1 MITGVMLTAAN
12 GQVVAAISNAG
23 YHVEIACGGIHT
35 EDDMVTKLYALADLL
50 ELGRG
55 ITLNCIFGNPKQWN
69 FQLQVLLRLRHEGL
83 PIVGLSISGDV
94 PSFDKALEIINA
106 LRDAGIRHVSFKPN
120 TVRAIRHVIS
130 IAQASNNFY
139 IVLQWT
145 GDQSGGHHSFEGFY
159 QPILETYGAIRA
171 CENIVLIAGSGFGNI
186 ESSLSYMTGD
196 WSVSFES
203 ALMPFDGIMF
213 ALSDIAAQE
222 AVAALAVKKLIAVAP
237 GVSETEWQQ
246 TYDGTSN
253 NAISATIENGEL
265 DHILMTRYIAF
276 VRDMYRDILNQPRS
290 QQLELLLAHKDKIIS
305 RLNNDYMRP
314 WFGQKIEGRV
324 ADLEQMTYVEVIS
337 RAVELMYA
345 KHQKRWVH
353 KSYFR
358 LVVDFINRSERQLC
372 TPDQSAPLTALL
384 DKVEPVCYVDVV
396 SEIYPKFKTRLLSSE
411 DVQFFVYLCK
421 RQGQKPPP
429 FVPVLDAEFGDLLL
443 KDTIF
448 QPEYLEL
455 ANGQNSQRVGVQQ
468 SHDAAQYLTRTNE
481 PVKGIIDGVYQGHIP
496 ALLRQLHSG
505 DEASVPVVEYIGA
518 EFDSANDIIS
528 GLTSMNETSTERVFR
543 LPNTAKQLPNIDSWL
558 QALAGPRKSWLR
570 ALLTAPVIAQK
581 SRFVDNY
588 VRRMLRARPG
598 RVATV
603 HLADNK
609 PLSLDIVNSTGA
621 LELELQCNDA
631 DQISMAVYHKT
642 LSTAIT
648 K

>member
-1 MITGVMLTAAN
+1 
-12 GQVVAAISNAG
+12 
-23 YHVEIACGGIHT
+23 
-35 EDDMVTKLYALADLL
+35 
-50 ELGRG
+50 
-55 ITLNCIFGNPKQWN
+55 
-69 FQLQVLLRLRHEGL
+69 
-83 PIVGLSISGDV
+83 
-94 PSFDKALEIINA
+94 
-106 LRDAGIRHVSFKPN
+106 
-120 TVRAIRHVIS
+120 
-130 IAQASNNFY
+130 
-139 IVLQWT
+139 
-145 GDQSGGHHSFEGFY
+145 
-159 QPILETYGAIRA
+159 
-171 CENIVLIAGSGFGNI
+171 
-186 ESSLSYMTGD
+186 
-196 WSVSFES
+196 
-203 ALMPFDGIMF
+203 
-213 ALSDIAAQE
+213 
-222 AVAALAVKKLIAVAP
+222 
-237 GVSETEWQQ
+237 
-246 TYDGTSN
+246 
-253 NAISATIENGEL
+253 
-265 DHILMTRYIAF
+265 
-276 VRDMYRDILNQPRS
+276 
-290 QQLELLLAHKDKIIS
+290 
-305 RLNNDYMRP
+305 MRP
-314 WFGQKIEGRV
+314 WFGQKIDGRV
-324 ADLEQMTYVEVIS
+324 ADLGQMTYVEVIS
-337 RAVELMYA
+337 RAVELMYD

-396 SEIYPKFKTRLLSSE
+396 SEIYPEFKTRLLSSE

-429 FVPVLDAEFGDLLL
+429 FVPVLDADFGDLLL
-443 KDTIF
+443 KDTVF

-455 ANGQNSQRVGVQQ
+455 ANGQNSQRIGVQQ
-468 SHDAAQYLTRTNE
+468 SHDAAQYLTRTDE
-481 PVKGIIDGVYQGHIP
+481 PVKGIIDGVYQGHIA

-588 VRRMLRARPG
+588 VRRMLRARPD

-621 LELELQCNDA
+621 LELELQCNDTG
-631 DQISMAVYHKT
+631 QISMTVYHKT